1 MLTDKAQL
9 AETEAEQILL
19 RKIHVTYMRSLRI
32 KCMVEGVLNL
42 SELDN
47 GIEQLK
53 K

>member
-1 MLTDKAQL
+1 MFTDEAQL
-9 AETEAEQILL
+9 VETEAEQISL

-47 GIEQLK
+47 GINN
-53 K
+53 